1 MNILVTGGAGYVGSV
16 SVEAFMAAGHQVTV
30 LDDLSTGHRGAV
42 PSGATLE
49 VGSYGDVAA
58 VTALL
63 ERREIDAV
71 LHCGARSL
79 VGESMVDPAR
89 YFRDNVSGGIALLD
103 AMRAAGVRRI
113 VFSSTAATY
122 GMPERT
128 PILESDP
135 VRPINA
141 YGETKRCVEAA
152 IAWYG
157 HGYGLRSVI
166 LRYFNVAG
174 ATRMNG
180 EQHAPETHL
189 IPTVLATAEEGREV
203 TLFGDDYATPDGTC
217 IRDYIHVEDL
227 AAAHLAAL
235 VATDPADPRTGPGT
249 GPCQPLICNLGNGT
263 GFSNR
268 QIVSVAESVVGHAIP
283 VKVGPRRAGDPPILV
298 ASAERALA
306 ELGWRPRHGTIEE
319 MIDSAWA
326 WRRAHPAGYPEQSDD
341 RG

>member
-1 MNILVTGGAGYVGSV
+1 MHILVTGGAGYVGSV
-16 SVEAFMAAGHQVTV
+16 SVEAFLEAGHEVTV

-42 PSGATLE
+42 PPGATLE
-49 VGSYGDVAA
+49 VGSYGDAAA

-63 ERREIDAV
+63 ERHRIDAV
-71 LHCGARSL
+71 LHCGAKSL
-79 VGESMVDPAR
+79 VGESMVDPAK
-89 YFRDNVSGGIALLD
+89 YFRGNVSGGIALLD
-103 AMRAAGVRRI
+103 GMRAAGVRRI

-152 IAWYG
+152 IEWYG
-157 HGYGLRSVI
+157 EGYGLRSVI

-174 ATRMNG
+174 ASRVNG
-180 EQHAPETHL
+180 EQHEPETHL
-189 IPTVLATAEEGREV
+189 IPNVLLMAEAGRDITV
-203 TLFGDDYATPDGTC
+203 FGDDYPTPDGTC

-227 AAAHLAAL
+227 ASAHLAAVL
-235 VATDPADPRTGPGT
+235 ATDPTDPRTGAAS
-249 GPCQPLICNLGNGT
+249 GPCRPLICNLGNSK

-268 QIVSVAESVVGHAIP
+268 EIVTAAESVVGHEID

-298 ASAERALA
+298 ASSERAMRELA
-306 ELGWRPRHGTIEE
+306 WRPRHAGLEE
-319 MIDSAWA
+319 MIGSAWA
-326 WRRAHPAGYPEQSDD
+326 WRRAHPVGYAD
-341 RG
+341 

>member
-16 SVEAFMAAGHQVTV
+16 SVEAFLEAGHAVTV
-30 LDDLSTGHRGAV
+30 LDDLSTGHRAAV
-42 PSGATLE
+42 PPGADLE
-49 VGSYGDVAA
+49 VGSYGDTAA

-63 ERREIDAV
+63 QRRGIDAV
-71 LHCGARSL
+71 LHCGAKSL
-79 VGESMVDPAR
+79 VGESMADPAK
-89 YFRDNVSGGIALLD
+89 YFRGNVSGGIALLD
-103 AMRAAGVRRI
+103 AMLAAGVRRI

-174 ATRMNG
+174 ASRLNG
-180 EQHAPETHL
+180 EQHDPETHL
-189 IPTVLATAEEGREV
+189 IPNVLLTAEAGREM
-203 TLFGDDYATPDGTC
+203 TIFGQDYPTPDGTC

-227 AAAHLAAL
+227 SAAHLAAIE
-235 VATDPADPRTGPGT
+235 ATDPADPRTGAAT
-249 GPCQPLICNLGNGT
+249 GPCRPFICNLGSSK

-268 QIVSVAESVVGHAIP
+268 EIVAAAESVVGHAIA
-283 VKVGPRRAGDPPILV
+283 VKMGPRRAGDPPILV
-298 ASAERALA
+298 ASSDRARA
-306 ELGWRPRHGTIEE
+306 ELGWRPQHDSIEE
-319 MIDSAWA
+319 IIGSAWA
-326 WRRAHPAGYPEQSDD
+326 WRRAKPAGYPE
-341 RG
+341 